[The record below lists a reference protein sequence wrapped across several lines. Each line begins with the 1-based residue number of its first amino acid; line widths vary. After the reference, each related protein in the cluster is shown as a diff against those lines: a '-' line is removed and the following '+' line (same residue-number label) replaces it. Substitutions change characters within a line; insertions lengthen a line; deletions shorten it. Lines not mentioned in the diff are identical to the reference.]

1 MTNTLTTIGGYS
13 NLQLLH
19 DSRRTIVYRGLQNE
33 SKQPVVIKLLKQEY
47 PTFRELVNFRNQY
60 VIAKNLDVP
69 GVVKPLALENYGLG
83 FALVMPDFGGIS
95 LSDYIAKQTISVSE
109 FLRVAI
115 ALCGILEG
123 LYRHRVIHKDIKPAN
138 ILIHPETLE
147 IKLIDFSIASLLPKE
162 TQVLQ
167 NPGYTEG
174 TLAYMSPEQ
183 TGRMNRGIDYRS
195 DFYSLGV
202 TFYQL
207 LTGQLPFPSEDP
219 MELVHC
225 QIARTPTPG
234 HEVKPDIPQ
243 MLSDIVMKLMAK
255 TAEDRYQTA
264 RGLQHDLEVCYS
276 EWVENGS
283 ITPFE
288 LATRDICD
296 RFSIPEKLYGR
307 AQEVETLLAA
317 FDRVANP
324 PQPPLRKGGQVE
336 MMLVAGF
343 SGIGKTAVVN
353 EVHKPI
359 VRQRGYFIKGKFDQF
374 QRNIPFSAFLQ
385 AFGDLMAQLL
395 GETETTLQQWQ
406 AQILSAVG
414 EQGQVIIDVI
424 PELEQIIGPQPPV
437 PELELTAAQ
446 NRFNLLFGKF
456 IGLFARKEHPL
467 VIFID
472 DLQWA
477 DSASLQLIELLMSE
491 TETEYL
497 LLIGAYRDNE
507 VYSAHPLM
515 LTLAEIGKTT
525 ATTNSITLGPL
536 SQADINHLV
545 ADTLNCDPEIARPLT
560 ELVYQKTQGN
570 PFFSNQFLK
579 SLHADGLID
588 FNFQVGH
595 WQCDIAL
602 LRELSLTDDV
612 VEFMASRLQK
622 LPRET
627 QEVLKLA
634 ACIGNEFDLATL
646 AIVYEQ
652 EIAETAACLWKAL
665 QEGFIFPTSEIYK
678 FFTTKLSSALPTL
691 QEGEAKEIQIASY
704 KFLHDRVQQAAYL
717 LIPESQKKSTHLKI
731 GQLLLS
737 NTPIEER
744 EEKIFDIV
752 NQLNTGRDL
761 LTQPWKRVELAQ
773 LNLLAARKAKSST
786 AYGAAKNY
794 LAAALELLAEDGWEF
809 QYDLML
815 ALTEAAAEIAF
826 LNGDFPQ
833 MEKFIEAILSRVKTP
848 LNQIEAYQVRIQAYA
863 AMNRLVDAVKTA
875 LTALE
880 LLGIELTHEPTQAD
894 IELAMRKTE
903 SLLAQTP
910 IESLLELPEMQAE
923 TQLAAMGI
931 LARVWGP
938 AYIAV
943 PNLMPLTVLEQVNL
957 SLAYGNTAS
966 SAFAYACYGL
976 ILCGQAGKTS
986 EGYRFGKLGL
996 NVLERFGAKEL
1007 KTKTWHIVYTF
1018 VTHWT
1023 EHLKDAIGP
1032 LHEAYRVG
1040 LETGEL
1046 ETAGYAAVANSYY
1059 SYFSGMALSELDGK
1073 LSAYQ
1078 DSLTRIRQD
1087 TAVNYINMYRQNV
1100 RNLLG
1105 EGGEHAWKLL
1115 GVEYDE
1121 EQMLP
1126 RHQAASDLYA
1136 VCNFAVLKLILCYL
1150 FGHYEEAVK
1159 QATTAAGYL
1168 EGVIGQPWVP
1178 IFYLYSALAQ
1188 LAIYPT
1194 TSPTEREKII
1204 DRVWETEERLQQ
1216 WAHHAPMNFWHK
1228 YYLVAAEVHR
1238 VRGQKLEAMD
1248 MYDRAI
1254 AGAKENG
1261 YVQEEALANELA
1273 GKCYLEWGKEKIA
1286 RTYTIDAYYCY
1297 SRWGA
1302 KAKVL
1307 TLEQRYPQLLA
1318 PILQQD
1324 KSRLSTS
1331 ETISK
1336 MTTGTVTSTSS
1347 GTSALLDL
1355 SSAIKTS
1362 QALSGEIN
1370 LEQLLSKLMQAV
1382 MENAGA
1388 TKSALLLPQAETL
1401 VIEAIAAYQSG
1412 AANIQ
1417 VQERGHAQDSQELP
1431 VSIINTVWRTRETLV
1446 LNDVMKSSRFAS
1458 DSYLMRCQPQSV
1470 LCLPLLNQGKLIAI
1484 LYLENNLT
1492 TGAFTPERLSLLQLL
1507 ASQAAISLENARL
1520 YDNLEKAKEQLEAYS
1535 QTLEEKVA
1543 ARTQELKEKNVQLHD
1558 KNQRLGKTLRELQRT
1573 QAQMIHT
1580 EKMSSLG
1587 QMVAGV
1593 AHEINNP
1600 ISFIYG
1606 NVNHA
1611 TDYFQDLLKL
1621 IESYQQSYPNPTEEV
1636 KETVEEIEM
1645 EYLVDDLSKL
1655 LKSMK
1660 SGAQRIRNIVLSLR
1674 NFSRLDESEMKPV
1687 DINSG
1692 IESTLL
1698 IVQHRFESRRCEV
1711 IKEYGQLPLV
1721 NCYASELNQ
1730 VFLHIINN
1738 AIDALK
1744 SSASPQIIITT
1755 SVTGSDT
1762 VKIAIADNGPG
1773 MSEKVRSRIFD
1784 PFFTTKPVG
1793 SGTGLG
1799 LTVSYQ
1805 IVVEKHRGSLTCIS
1819 APLQGTEFIIKI
1831 PIGPKR

>member
-1 MTNTLTTIGGYS
+1 MTSTKTKIPGYS
-13 NLQLLH
+13 NLELLH
-19 DSRRTIVYRGLQNE
+19 SSQRTIVYRGLQNE

-47 PTFRELVNFRNQY
+47 PTFRELVHFRNQY
-60 VIAKNLDVP
+60 AIAKNLDVP
-69 GVVKPLALENYGLG
+69 GVVKPLSLENSGRG

-95 LSDYIAKQTISVSE
+95 LSEYMTKQNQCLSE
-109 FLRVAI
+109 FLRVAYD
-115 ALCGILEG
+115 LCGILEG

-138 ILIHPETLE
+138 ILIHPDTLE
-147 IKLIDFSIASLLPKE
+147 VKLLDFSIASLLPKE

-167 NPGYTEG
+167 NPGILEG

-207 LTGQLPFPSEDP
+207 LTGQLPFPSSDP

-225 QIARTPTPG
+225 HIARRPTPP
-234 HEVKPDIPQ
+234 HEVKRDIPE
-243 MLSDIVMKLMAK
+243 MLSSMVMKLMAK

-264 RGLQHDLEVCYS
+264 RGLRHDLEICQKK
-276 EWVENGS
+276 WVENGS
-283 ITPFE
+283 ISPFE
-288 LATRDICD
+288 LATRDISD
-296 RFSIPEKLYGR
+296 RFFIPEKLYGR
-307 AQEVETLLAA
+307 QTEVLSLLAA
-317 FDRVANP
+317 FDRVASG
-324 PQPPLRKGGQVE
+324 KSE

-359 VRQRGYFIKGKFDQF
+359 VQQRGYFIKGKFDQF

-385 AFGDLMAQLL
+385 AFRDLMAQLL

-406 AQILSAVG
+406 GQILSAVG

-437 PELELTAAQ
+437 PELEGTAAQ

-456 IGLFARKEHPL
+456 IGLFAKKEHPL

-477 DSASLQLIELLMSE
+477 DLASLQLIELLMSE

-507 VYSAHPLM
+507 VYETHPLM

-525 ATTNSITLGPL
+525 ATTNTITLGPL
-536 SQADINHLV
+536 SQADINQLV
-545 ADTLNCDPEIARPLT
+545 ADTLNCDPEIGKPLT
-560 ELVYQKTQGN
+560 ELVYHKTQGN

-579 SLHADGLID
+579 SIHTDGLID

-595 WQCDIAL
+595 WQCDIA
-602 LRELSLTDDV
+602 RVKELSLTDDV
-612 VEFMASRLQK
+612 VEFMASRLAL

-634 ACIGNEFDLATL
+634 ACIGNQFDLATL

-652 EIAETAACLWKAL
+652 AIAETAACLWKAL
-665 QEGFIFPTSEIYK
+665 QEGLILPTSEIYK
-678 FFTTKLSSALPTL
+678 FFTAEVSSTLPTL
-691 QEGEAKEIQIASY
+691 QEGEAKDIEIASY
-704 KFLHDRVQQAAYL
+704 NFLHDRVQQAAYV

-761 LTQPWKRVELAQ
+761 LTQSGKRVELAQ

-794 LAAALELLAEDGWEF
+794 LAAGLELLAEDGWDL

-815 ALTEAAAEIAF
+815 ALQEAAAEIAF
-826 LNGDFPQ
+826 LNGDFEQ
-833 MEKFIEAILSRVKTP
+833 MEKFIEAILSRAKTP
-848 LNQIEAYQVRIQAYA
+848 LNQIKVYEVRIQAYA

-875 LTALE
+875 LKALE
-880 LLGIELTHEPTQAD
+880 LLGIELTQEPTQAD

-910 IESLLELPEMQAE
+910 IESLIELPEMQSE
-923 TQLAAMGI
+923 TKLAAMGI

-957 SLAYGNTAS
+957 SIAYGNTAS

-996 NVLERFGAKEL
+996 NVLERLGAKEL

-1032 LHEAYRVG
+1032 LHEGYRVG

-1059 SYFSGMALSELDGK
+1059 SYFSGMALSELDRQ
-1073 LSAYQ
+1073 LTAYQ

-1105 EGGEHAWKLL
+1105 EGGEHAWKLQ
-1115 GVEYDE
+1115 GVDYDE

-1126 RHQAASDLYA
+1126 RHKEASDLYA
-1136 VCNFAVLKLILCYL
+1136 VANFAVLKLILCYL
-1150 FGHYEEAVK
+1150 FGHYEEALK
-1159 QATTAAGYL
+1159 QATTAAEYL

-1178 IFYLYSALAQ
+1178 IFYLYNALAQ

-1194 TSPTEREKII
+1194 ASPTEREKILA
-1204 DRVWETEERLQQ
+1204 RVGETTDMLQQ

-1238 VRGQKLEAMD
+1238 VRGEKLEAMD

-1254 AGAKENG
+1254 AGAKENE
-1261 YVQEEALANELA
+1261 YIQEEALGNELA
-1273 GKCYLEWGKEKIA
+1273 GKFYLENGKEKIA

-1302 KAKVL
+1302 KAKVSD
-1307 TLEQRYPQLLA
+1307 LEQGYGELLA
-1318 PILQQD
+1318 PILQQEESSPFGD
-1324 KSRLSTS
+1324 PQGPG
-1331 ETISK
+1331 ETITQ
-1336 MTTGTVTSTSS
+1336 MTIGTVTSTSS
-1347 GTSALLDL
+1347 GTSALLDI
-1355 SSAIKTS
+1355 SSAINTS

-1401 VIEAIAAYQSG
+1401 VIEAIADYQSG
-1412 AANIQ
+1412 APNIQ
-1417 VQERGHAQDSQELP
+1417 VRERGYAQDSKELP
-1431 VSIINTVWRTRETLV
+1431 VSIINTVWRTREPLV
-1446 LNDVMKSSRFAS
+1446 INDALNETRFAS
-1458 DSYLMRCQPQSV
+1458 DTYLMGCQPKSV

-1507 ASQAAISLENARL
+1507 AS
-1520 YDNLEKAKEQLEAYS
+1520 
-1535 QTLEEKVA
+1535 
-1543 ARTQELKEKNVQLHD
+1543 
-1558 KNQRLGKTLRELQRT
+1558 
-1573 QAQMIHT
+1573 
-1580 EKMSSLG
+1580 
-1587 QMVAGV
+1587 
-1593 AHEINNP
+1593 
-1600 ISFIYG
+1600 
-1606 NVNHA
+1606 
-1611 TDYFQDLLKL
+1611 
-1621 IESYQQSYPNPTEEV
+1621 
-1636 KETVEEIEM
+1636 
-1645 EYLVDDLSKL
+1645 
-1655 LKSMK
+1655 
-1660 SGAQRIRNIVLSLR
+1660 
-1674 NFSRLDESEMKPV
+1674 
-1687 DINSG
+1687 
-1692 IESTLL
+1692 
-1698 IVQHRFESRRCEV
+1698 
-1711 IKEYGQLPLV
+1711 
-1721 NCYASELNQ
+1721 
-1730 VFLHIINN
+1730 
-1738 AIDALK
+1738 
-1744 SSASPQIIITT
+1744 
-1755 SVTGSDT
+1755 
-1762 VKIAIADNGPG
+1762 
-1773 MSEKVRSRIFD
+1773 
-1784 PFFTTKPVG
+1784 
-1793 SGTGLG
+1793 
-1799 LTVSYQ
+1799 
-1805 IVVEKHRGSLTCIS
+1805 
-1819 APLQGTEFIIKI
+1819 
-1831 PIGPKR
+1831 